1 VKRKTAK
8 LFVLL
13 PGARTKG
20 VSTALQDLFREL
32 DGVLV
37 PEEKEK
43 LEMLANSLTT
53 CEAMTIVVSKVDGST
68 IDLSVRPTDTI
79 DTIKLRISEEDG
91 TSTDRQ
97 IIYLSGDE
105 QPLALTVPV
114 ASLPQQEN
122 KTVQLVL
129 IVDGGPR
136 LLDPK
141 HITYTYSRQ
150 PNGDGSHYKDDSG
163 RCLLDGRTFTGGHR
177 IGDGC
182 ISWRKGTPVDI
193 TFEFDAEVML
203 KELSV
208 GYCVNGHGWGNA
220 SPDKLEL
227 LTPTDGAAHAL
238 GQEVTAASLG
248 IFPIDKIN
256 SGRNDCICKFTS
268 AVACS
273 TIIVRFK
280 GGVSRNATGN
290 MDKYVLDTVG
300 FVAFGG
306 T

>member
-1 VKRKTAK
+1 VEKKTAK
-8 LFVLL
+8 LFALL

-20 VSTALQDLFREL
+20 VSTALQELFGEL
-32 DGVLV
+32 DGVLF
-37 PEEKEK
+37 PEEKK
-43 LEMLANSLTT
+43 KIEMLANSLTV
-53 CEAMTIVVSKVDGST
+53 CETTTVVAGKVDGST
-68 IDLSVRPTDTI
+68 IVLSVRPTDTI

-91 TSTDRQ
+91 ISADRQ
-97 IIYLSGDE
+97 IIYSSGDKH
-105 QPLALTVPV
+105 PLALTVTI

-129 IVDGGPR
+129 IVVAGEPQP
-136 LLDPK
+136 LDPK

-163 RCLLDGRTFTGGHR
+163 RCLLDGRTFTGVHS

-208 GYCVNGHGWGNA
+208 GYCVHGSGWGNA
-220 SPDKLEL
+220 SPNKLEL
-227 LTPTDGAAHAL
+227 LTPATDGA
-238 GQEVTAASLG
+238 VASLG

-256 SGRNDCICKFTS
+256 NGRNDCICKFTS
-268 AVACS
+268 AVACNA
-273 TIIVRFK
+273 IIVRFE
-280 GGVSRNATGN
+280 GGLSRNATGN
-290 MDKYVLDTVG
+290 MDKYVIDKVG
-300 FVAFGG
+300 FVAFIGV
-306 T
+306 